1 MSQARDT
8 DVTSA
13 AARPSREELY
23 ALAWEAPLAQAA
35 ARIGMSPTGF
45 ARLCDRMDVPRPPR
59 AFWSAKGRDTVE
71 KPPLPSVATG
81 GGDAAPKRT
90 RMPIAR
96 RREHLLDIAAEIART
111 RGPREISL
119 RQVARDAG
127 ISEAQ
132 AHNCYAGRRE
142 LLMALAYRELRRGG
156 PGRPSRQPR
165 GHDPRERLVLSI
177 TGYLHEAALR
187 GPLLQSLMQLPEV
200 REGLRDERAIA
211 SARARSQ
218 ILAAIHADGTAPD
231 ARAQATNAALT
242 QVCMRAGGMVAANR
256 HDSWDVARLCL
267 ATVIAGTRA
276 VAALTRADGTAQ

>member
-1 MSQARDT
+1 MSADRNT
-8 DVTSA
+8 DAKPT

-23 ALAWEAPLAQAA
+23 RLAWSAPLAQAA

-59 AFWSAKGRDTVE
+59 AFWSAKGRETVE
-71 KPPLPSVATG
+71 RPPLPVSDTG
-81 GGDAAPKRT
+81 GANAAPKRT

-96 RREHLLDIAAEIART
+96 RREQFVDIAARIALT
-111 RGPREISL
+111 RGPRDISL

-187 GPLLQSLMQLPEV
+187 GPLLKSLMQLPEV
-200 REGLRDERAIA
+200 REGLRDERAVA

-218 ILAAIHADGTAPD
+218 ILAAIHANGTPPD
-231 ARAQATNAALT
+231 TRTQATNAALT

-256 HDSWDVARLCL
+256 HDSWDVVRLCL
-267 ATVIAGTRA
+267 ATVMARTRA
-276 VAALTRADGTAQ
+276 VAALTRPDVTPP